1 MLVAR
6 RNQEDD
12 LLLVVDL
19 VEEAPRSARLGLLRG
34 PVPTG
39 HPHMQRELP
48 LRITVLH
55 PVPGVTHRLQQ
66 GRFDLVPPVAE
77 TDDRLCF
84 DFTLRVVEGPAGEP
98 VLRGPCAQ
106 GPPAGRFV
114 YINTGTSA
122 GQLGSCW
129 TRRAKVPLAGI
140 TWELIEQALAGPDS
154 RLEAR
159 IEGRGRDGGPVCA
172 TVPLVAPGWAV
183 RPQGS

>member
-1 MLVAR
+1 
-6 RNQEDD
+6 
-12 LLLVVDL
+12 
-19 VEEAPRSARLGLLRG
+19 
-34 PVPTG
+34 
-39 HPHMQRELP
+39 MQRELP
-48 LRITVLH
+48 LRITVLR
-55 PVPGVTHRLQQ
+55 PVAGVTHRLQQ
-66 GRFDLVPPVAE
+66 GRFDLVPPVVEA
-77 TDDRLCF
+77 DDRLSF

-98 VLRGPCAQ
+98 VLRGPSAQ

-129 TRRAKVPLAGI
+129 TRRAKVPLAGL
-140 TWELIEQALAGPDS
+140 TWELIEQALAGPDT

-183 RPQGS
+183 SPQGS